1 MGPSSSVRKAPQTNG
16 PYGIAGQRVRGV
28 AREIPDDPVRHVG
41 RRGDDR
47 VVGRDLRGD
56 ALANE
61 PHPDA
66 VRVGHDLLDGRARQ
80 DAIAQPVR
88 ERLRQEL
95 RAADQVAGRP
105 GLVVAPHQR
114 EERGA
119 AAGRDLLRL
128 GRDPL
133 GDGPEDRRHVRMELA
148 QVGGEGLVVPVREH
162 AGPPGG
168 RRLARARAN
177 GADVLLGRRPQPE
190 PRPHE
195 GQARPPGE
203 RETEGIGLRAPAG
216 HHPAPERE
224 AHPVARDAPRL
235 EAHLRHEP
243 VHEGARAAE
252 EVGPEVQ
259 PVRPA
264 GLGAHPAADAVGR
277 FQHQELPV
285 PERPPGGEPGDAAAH
300 DHGLVAS
307 LGHRSPP
314 VVHVNG
320 VMPAHPPPA

>member
-1 MGPSSSVRKAPQTNG
+1 MDTPWRTNRTRTPSASG
-16 PYGIAGQRVRGV
+16 
-28 AREIPDDPVRHVG
+28 
-41 RRGDDR
+41 
-47 VVGRDLRGD
+47 L
-56 ALANE
+56 
-61 PHPDA
+61 
-66 VRVGHDLLDGRARQ
+66 DLLDGRARQ

-95 RAADQVAGRP
+95 RAADQVAGRS
-105 GLVVAPHQR
+105 GLVVAPHER

-128 GRDPL
+128 GGDPL
-133 GDGPEDRRHVRMELA
+133 GDGPEDRRHVGMELA
-148 QVGGEGLVVPVREH
+148 QVGGERLVVPVREH

-168 RRLARARAN
+168 RRLAGAGAD
-177 GADVLLGRRPQPE
+177 GADVLLGRRPEPE
-190 PRPHE
+190 PGPHE
-195 GQARPPGE
+195 GQPRPPGE
-203 RETEGIGLRAPAG
+203 REPEGIGLRAPAG

-224 AHPVARDAPRL
+224 AHPVAGDAPRL
-235 EAHLRHEP
+235 EAHLPDEP

-259 PVRPA
+259 PVGPA

-277 FQHQELPV
+277 LQHEKLPV
-285 PERPPGGEPGDAAAH
+285 PERPPGSQPGDAAAH

-314 VVHVNG
+314 VVHVLG
-320 VMPAHPPPA
+320 HAAAPPRLTVPGGLP